1 MSKKY
6 DVAKELD
13 NYLETF
19 SLSIQRSIQ
28 SSNCDRDAQFLF
40 DELARQTYYLF
51 TYFRDAIVDNI
62 KE

>member
-1 MSKKY
+1 MLLKNWIIILKLLVCLY
-6 DVAKELD
+6 NVQ
-13 NYLETF
+13 F
-19 SLSIQRSIQ
+19 SLLIVIVMH
-28 SSNCDRDAQFLF
+28 NFLF

>member
-1 MSKKY
+1 MSKKD
-6 DVAKELD
+6 DVAKELY